1 MMPDSPAEWVGCVVA
16 LAVIAFEAVV
26 IIGLCRQR

>member
-1 MMPDSPAEWVGCVVA
+1 MMPDSPAEWIGCAVA
-16 LAVIAFEAVV
+16 LAMVVFEAFV